1 MQYQLIVITYD
12 SITLTPVFYR
22 ARIVFMDIEQN
33 VLNSS
38 LNQTPKLE
46 LYLKNRSKGGDPGV
60 IFPVGM
66 ILVSD
71 ENKILSANPEL
82 EILLDIEVGSL
93 IGKLHLDLFSH
104 LLARVKNPGY
114 FQIAW
119 EKALENFQELP
130 VIKLALGSGLN
141 NQLEM
146 IFFPAGIAE
155 NPSGKWGGLFLNR
168 TVERMVFNRQKK
180 MLNEMGKETRKISA
194 GVQGNISALAGNI
207 HSWSADLVEDFLR
220 DINHDIG
227 VFNDQLDQILK
238 FIKLFDR
245 IPIYPD
251 SVNVGELINKII
263 NTNEKLKKRII
274 QPEGY
279 FADFPSIQLDP
290 DLTRLIF
297 EYSLMEIFRV
307 SMMADMI
314 EISGEDRGD
323 TIKLIIENDNEILDS
338 EEMELTS
345 DTPQL
350 YLIRQ
355 LISAQSGEI
364 TVWGSKTSPKSVLR
378 FEMIFP
384 ASQSQANPLEE
395 TSKSSSKDTQTGRIL
410 VAESQPEYQTL
421 LLQELEEQGYR
432 VDLAIEGSAVLDLA
446 QRINPDLVVIDRNLD
461 GLDGILV
468 TQGIRRWS
476 DVPIIMVSSKTNP
489 DDLLHAFQTGVDDYV
504 TKPFLLDEILV
515 RIDAN
520 IRRGRNSS
528 QAFTPDVF
536 ISDDVRIN
544 SSTRQVWVRGELVE
558 LTPIEYNL
566 LFYMSQH
573 RKQIMPYE
581 QIVERAWE
589 GPEKGSRQGLFVHIR
604 RLREKIEQN
613 PKEPKIIQNK
623 WGVGYIFSP
632 SE

>member
-1 MQYQLIVITYD
+1 MQYQKAVKTYD
-12 SITLTPVFYR
+12 MITLTPVFCR

-33 VLNSS
+33 IPKSS
-38 LNQTPKLE
+38 LNQTTKLE
-46 LYLKNRSKGGDPGV
+46 LYLKNLSQGEDPGV

-71 ENKILSANPEL
+71 DNKILSANPEL

-93 IGKLHLDLFSH
+93 IGKSDLDLISQ
-104 LLARVKNPGY
+104 LLTRVKNPES
-114 FQIAW
+114 FQLAW
-119 EKALENFQELP
+119 EKALGNFQELP
-130 VIKLALGSGLN
+130 VIKLALRDGLN
-141 NQLEM
+141 NQLE
-146 IFFPAGIAE
+146 IILFPAGITE
-155 NPSGKWGGLFLNR
+155 DRSYKWGGLFLNR
-168 TVERMVFNRQKK
+168 TIERMVFNRQIK

-207 HSWSADLVEDFLR
+207 HSWSVELVEDFLG
-220 DINHDIG
+220 DINQNIG
-227 VFNDQLDQILK
+227 VLNEQLDLILK
-238 FIKLFDR
+238 FIKLFNR

-251 SVNVGELINKII
+251 SFNVGELIYKII
-263 NTNEKLKKRII
+263 NSNEKLKKRII

-279 FADFPSIQLDP
+279 FADFPYVQLDP

-297 EYSLMEIFRV
+297 EYALMEIYRV
-307 SMMADMI
+307 SAMADMI
-314 EISGEDRGD
+314 EIFVEDRGD
-323 TIKLIIENDNEILDS
+323 TIKLTIKNNNEYLETD
-338 EEMELTS
+338 EMELTN

-355 LISAQSGEI
+355 LISAQSGECA
-364 TVWGSKTSPKSVLR
+364 VWGSKTSPKSGLR

-384 ASQSQANPLEE
+384 VSQSQADPREE
-395 TSKSSSKDTQTGRIL
+395 TSKLPSKDTHTGRIL

-432 VDLAIEGSAVLDLA
+432 VDLAIEGNAVLDLV

-476 DVPIIMVSSKTNP
+476 AVPIIMVSSKTNP

-520 IRRGRNSS
+520 IRRGKNSNN
-528 QAFTPDVF
+528 AFTPDVF
-536 ISDDVRIN
+536 VSGDFRIN
-544 SSTRQVWVRGELVE
+544 SSTRQVWLRGELVE

-581 QIVERAWE
+581 QILERAWD

-613 PKEPKIIQNK
+613 PKEPKIILNK

>member
-1 MQYQLIVITYD
+1 
-12 SITLTPVFYR
+12 
-22 ARIVFMDIEQN
+22 
-33 VLNSS
+33 
-38 LNQTPKLE
+38 
-46 LYLKNRSKGGDPGV
+46 
-60 IFPVGM
+60 
-66 ILVSD
+66 
-71 ENKILSANPEL
+71 
-82 EILLDIEVGSL
+82 
-93 IGKLHLDLFSH
+93 
-104 LLARVKNPGY
+104 
-114 FQIAW
+114 
-119 EKALENFQELP
+119 
-130 VIKLALGSGLN
+130 
-141 NQLEM
+141 
-146 IFFPAGIAE
+146 
-155 NPSGKWGGLFLNR
+155 
-168 TVERMVFNRQKK
+168 
-180 MLNEMGKETRKISA
+180 MLNKMGKETRKISA

-220 DINHDIG
+220 NINHDIG
-227 VFNDQLDQILK
+227 ALNEHLDQILK

-251 SVNVGELINKII
+251 SVNVGELIKKII
-263 NTNEKLKKRII
+263 NSNENIKKRII
-274 QPEGY
+274 QPEDY
-279 FADFPSIQLDP
+279 FADFPSVQLDP

-297 EYSLMEIFRV
+297 EYALMVIIRV
-307 SMMADMI
+307 STMADMI
-314 EISGEDRGD
+314 EIFAEDRGD
-323 TIKLIIENDNEILDS
+323 TIKLTIGKSNNFIDS
-338 EEMELTS
+338 EEMELTN

-355 LISAQSGEI
+355 LITAQSGEFA
-364 TVWGSKTSPKSVLR
+364 VWGSKTSPKSGLR

-384 ASQSQANPLEE
+384 TSQSQADPREE
-395 TSKSSSKDTQTGRIL
+395 TSKSPSKDITTGRIL

-432 VDLAIEGSAVLDLA
+432 VDLAIEGSAVLDLV

-476 DVPIIMVSSKTNP
+476 DVPIIMVSSRTNP
-489 DDLLHAFQTGVDDYV
+489 DDLLHAFQTGIDDYL

-528 QAFTPDVF
+528 QAFTPDIFV
-536 ISDDVRIN
+536 SGDVRIN
-544 SSTRQVWVRGELVE
+544 SSTRQVWLRGELVE

-566 LFYMSQH
+566 LFYMAQH

>member
-1 MQYQLIVITYD
+1 MQYQLMIKTYD
-12 SITLTPVFYR
+12 MITLTPVSCR
-22 ARIVFMDIEQN
+22 ARMVFMDIEQN
-33 VLNSS
+33 VPKFS
-38 LNQTPKLE
+38 LNQTPKQK
-46 LYLKNRSKGGDPGV
+46 LYLKNRSQGEDPGV

-66 ILVSD
+66 FLVSD
-71 ENKILSANPEL
+71 DNKILSANQEF

-93 IGKLHLDLFSH
+93 IGKSSLDLFSH
-104 LLARVKNPGY
+104 LLARVINPGY
-114 FQIAW
+114 FQKAW
-119 EKALENFQELP
+119 EEALENFQELP
-130 VIKLALGSGLN
+130 VIQLALGGGLN

-146 IFFPAGIAE
+146 ILFPAGIAE
-155 NPSGKWGGLFLNR
+155 NPSGSWGGLFLNR
-168 TVERMVFNRQKK
+168 AVERMVFNRQIK
-180 MLNEMGKETRKISA
+180 MLNEMGSETRKISA

-207 HSWSADLVEDFLR
+207 QSWPAELVEDFLG
-220 DINHDIG
+220 DINHDMG
-227 VFNDQLDQILK
+227 LLNEQLDQILT

-245 IPIYPD
+245 TPIYPE
-251 SVNVGELINKII
+251 SINMGELINKII
-263 NTNEKLKKRII
+263 NSNEKLKKRII

-279 FADFPSIQLDP
+279 FADFPSVQLDP

-297 EYSLMEIFRV
+297 EYALMEIFRV
-307 SMMADMI
+307 SAIADMI
-314 EISGEDRGD
+314 VISGEDRGD
-323 TIKLIIENDNEILDS
+323 TIKLTIENDNEFFDS
-338 EEMELTS
+338 EEIELTS

-355 LISAQSGEI
+355 LISAQAGEFA
-364 TVWGSKTSPKSVLR
+364 VWGSKTSPKSGLR
-378 FEMIFP
+378 FEIVFP
-384 ASQSQANPLEE
+384 ASQSQADPREE
-395 TSKSSSKDTQTGRIL
+395 TNKSHSKGTHTGRIL
-410 VAESQPEYQTL
+410 VADSQPEYQTL

-432 VDLAIEGSAVLDLA
+432 VDLAIEGRAVLDLV

-476 DVPIIMVSSKTNP
+476 AVPIIMVSSKTNP

-504 TKPFLLDEILV
+504 TKPYLMDEILV

-520 IRRGRNSS
+520 IRRGKNSS

-536 ISDDVRIN
+536 VSGDVRIN
-544 SSTRQVWVRGELVE
+544 SSTRQVWLRGELVE

-566 LFYMSQH
+566 LFYMSRH
-573 RKQIMPYE
+573 RKQIIPYE
-581 QIVERAWE
+581 QIIEHAWE

>member
-1 MQYQLIVITYD
+1 MQYQLNVNTYD
-12 SITLTPVFYR
+12 LLTLTPVFYR
-22 ARIVFMDIEQN
+22 VRMVFMEIEQN
-33 VLNSS
+33 VSKSS
-38 LNQTPKLE
+38 LELTPKQK
-46 LYLKNRSKGGDPGV
+46 LYLKNRSMGGDPGV

-66 ILVSD
+66 ILVSED
-71 ENKILSANPEL
+71 NKISSANSEL
-82 EILLDIEVGSL
+82 EILLDIEAGSL
-93 IGKLHLDLFSH
+93 IGKSDLDLFSH

-119 EKALENFQELP
+119 EKALQNIQELP
-130 VIKLALGSGLN
+130 VIKLALDSDLN

-146 IFFPAGIAE
+146 VLFPVGIAE
-155 NPSGKWGGLFLNR
+155 YPSGKWGGLFLNR
-168 TVERMVFNRQKK
+168 AVERMVFNRQRK

-207 HSWSADLVEDFLR
+207 HSWSAELVEDFLG
-220 DINHDIG
+220 DIKYDIG
-227 VFNDQLDQILK
+227 ALNEQLDQILK
-238 FIKLFDR
+238 FIKLFDQ
-245 IPIYPD
+245 IPIYLD
-251 SVNVGELINKII
+251 SINVEELIYKII
-263 NTNEKLKKRII
+263 NSNEKFRKRII
-274 QPEGY
+274 HPAGY
-279 FADFPSIQLDP
+279 FADFPAIQLDP
-290 DLTRLIF
+290 DLTGLIF
-297 EYSLMEIFRV
+297 NYVLMEIFRV
-307 SMMADMI
+307 STTSDMI

-323 TIKLIIENDNEILDS
+323 TIKLTIENDNEFLDT

-345 DTPQL
+345 DTPQH
-350 YLIRQ
+350 YLIQQ
-355 LISAQSGEI
+355 LISTQSGELAI
-364 TVWGSKTSPKSVLR
+364 WGSKTNPKSRLR

-384 ASQSQANPLEE
+384 ASKSQADSREG
-395 TSKSSSKDTQTGRIL
+395 TSKSPSKDTITGRIL
-410 VAESQPEYQTL
+410 IAESQPEYQTL
-421 LLQELEEQGYR
+421 LLRELEEKGYR
-432 VDLAIEGSAVLDLA
+432 VDLAIEGSAVLDLV
-446 QRINPDLVVIDRNLD
+446 QRINPDLVVIDRNLI

-489 DDLLHAFQTGVDDYV
+489 DDLLYAFQTGVDDYV
-504 TKPFLLDEILV
+504 TKPYLLDEILV

-520 IRRGRNSS
+520 IRRGRNSN

-536 ISDDVRIN
+536 VSGDVRIN
-544 SSTRQVWVRGELVE
+544 SSTRQVWLRGELVE

-566 LFYMSQH
+566 LFYLSQH
-573 RKQIMPYE
+573 KRQIMPYE
-581 QIVERAWE
+581 QIVEHAWE